1 MFLSGKLLMR
11 KLLTNPDRILIV
23 ALLLLAVASFW
34 VIPGVG
40 KQGRIVLIEQN
51 TELVKE
57 LPLDKETTVEV
68 EGHLGTTVVKIEG
81 GKARIVSS
89 PCPRKLCVRMGSIS
103 KAGEIVVCVP
113 NKVVVRIKGEK
124 EIDAVTQ

>member
-1 MFLSGKLLMR
+1 MR
-11 KLLTNPDRILIV
+11 KLLTNSDKILII
-23 ALLLLAVASFW
+23 ALLFLAFASFW

-40 KQGRIVLIEQN
+40 KQGRIVLVEQN
-51 TELVKE
+51 SKLVKE
-57 LPLDKETTVEV
+57 LPLDKETIVEV
-68 EGHLGTTVVKIEG
+68 EGPLGTTVVKVES
-81 GKARIVSS
+81 GKVRIVSS

-113 NKVVVRIKGEK
+113 NKVVVRIKGKK